1 MFRLR
6 LNAQDDQQRSRQ
18 IVLEGR
24 IGFSR
29 LTGGLLPKSQMFVNP
44 RGDLL
49 ISGKPGGSVLIE
61 TETLRARNFAPSNG
75 LAVVGAEFS
84 ADGGRVALTLLD
96 ASQNKTA
103 TVLTDNQLG
112 GIQDLPAGTQ
122 FLRWL
127 GNDEILLKGAGHL
140 FRHPLV
146 AGKDH
151 IFDPPAGWS
160 GPPVGGNVIPGTD
173 IQYLTSADGKV
184 VVQKGSQPL
193 QEVLQGTRATR
204 FGAVAND
211 LSRFGGVDDEKRLW
225 VQHGLAAKPEMLA
238 SGVEVV
244 LWGPISRRA

>member
-6 LNAQDDQQRSRQ
+6 LNAQDGQKAPRR

-29 LTGGLLPKSQMFVNP
+29 LTCSLLPKSQMFVNP
-44 RGDLL
+44 RGDAL
-49 ISGKPGGSVLIE
+49 ISGKPGGSMLIE

-84 ADGGRVALTLLD
+84 PDGGRVALTLLD
-96 ASQNKTA
+96 APQKKSA

-112 GIQDLPAGTQ
+112 SIQQLPAGTQ

-127 GNDEILLKGAGHL
+127 GKDEILLKGDGHL
-140 FRHPLV
+140 IRHPLV

-160 GPPVGGNVIPGTD
+160 QPAVSGNVIPGTD
-173 IQYLTSADGKV
+173 IQYLWVFRKVLSLSKRSCKALRQHDSA
-184 VVQKGSQPL
+184 PL
-193 QEVLQGTRATR
+193 RTTFLCSAASMAKSV
-204 FGAVAND
+204 FGCNMD
-211 LSRFGGVDDEKRLW
+211 
-225 VQHGLAAKPEMLA
+225 
-238 SGVEVV
+238 
-244 LWGPISRRA
+244 